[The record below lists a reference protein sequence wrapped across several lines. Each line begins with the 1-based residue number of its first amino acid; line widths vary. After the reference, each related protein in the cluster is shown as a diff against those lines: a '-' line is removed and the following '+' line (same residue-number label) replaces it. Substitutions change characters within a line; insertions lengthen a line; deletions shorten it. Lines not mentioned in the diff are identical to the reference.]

1 MAENKVDRIVIPITA
16 EHHIAK
22 AQILARKFAEE
33 NDFQR
38 TVIYYI
44 ATSVSELA
52 TNLFIHSTQ
61 GGTITLSIVQQ
72 NGNSGIEIVAE
83 DNGPGILDVGLAIQ
97 DGYSTSGGM
106 GCGLSGVK
114 RLMDE
119 FEINS
124 EVGIG
129 TRVVARKWQA

>member
-1 MAENKVDRIVIPITA
+1 MAEKKVDKKIIAVTN
-16 EHHIAK
+16 EHHIVMAQQSAK
-22 AQILARKFAEE
+22 KFAEE

-52 TNLFIHSTQ
+52 SNLFNHSTQ

-72 NGNSGIEIVAE
+72 NGKSGIEIIAE
-83 DNGPGILDVGLAIQ
+83 DDGPGIADVNLAMQ
-97 DGYSTSGGM
+97 NGYSTSGGM

-124 EVGIG
+124 EVGVG
-129 TRVVARKWQA
+129 TRVAARKWRS